1 MLTNQIMGYEMDV
14 VARTEDIRNRYKIL
28 VQKPKGNIGDI
39 SGYNGGENEDYCL
52 L

>member
-1 MLTNQIMGYEMDV
+1 
-14 VARTEDIRNRYKIL
+14 L

-52 L
+52 LWCCAV